1 MDDFLQL
8 HEFDELRFD
17 VRVHDC
23 TYFLRASSVEEK
35 QSWIDGIEANKVM
48 PSQCHKLAAVLNVYL
63 LQKWLVENGF
73 DSNSMRRQGSILS
86 LSTLSIASTS
96 SYKVWNLIGSV
107 HRYVSRVTSYI
118 IVSLVNMHGLFFI
131 AEEP

>member
-1 MDDFLQL
+1 MAGLNGYLFQL

-17 VRVHDC
+17 IRVHDC

-35 QSWIDGIEANKVM
+35 QSWIDSIEANKVI
-48 PSQCHKLAAVLNVYL
+48 SLQHGANSIYL
-63 LQKWLVENGF
+63 FSFVQKWLVENGF

-96 SYKVWNLIGSV
+96 SFKV
-107 HRYVSRVTSYI
+107 
-118 IVSLVNMHGLFFI
+118 F
-131 AEEP
+131 